1 MPNLNQNRVL
11 SRSKAARLAGYTW
24 QKSLSYAPTIRTRFV
39 ISKGMAHQK
48 DPDPKN
54 PREKQPGVSE
64 EAKVR
69 EHVDKLAKG
78 EDPAAEKLKEARD
91 DHVDVTEK
99 IKKKFSRPEQ
109 LP

>member
-1 MPNLNQNRVL
+1 
-11 SRSKAARLAGYTW
+11 
-24 QKSLSYAPTIRTRFV
+24 
-39 ISKGMAHQK
+39 MAHQK

-78 EDPAAEKLKEARD
+78 KDPAAEKLKEARG
-91 DHVDVTEK
+91 DHVDVSEK
-99 IKKKFSRPEQ
+99 IKKKFSRPIQ

>member
-1 MPNLNQNRVL
+1 
-11 SRSKAARLAGYTW
+11 
-24 QKSLSYAPTIRTRFV
+24 
-39 ISKGMAHQK
+39 MAHQE

-91 DHVDVTEK
+91 DHVDVSEK

>member
-1 MPNLNQNRVL
+1 MERSL
-11 SRSKAARLAGYTW
+11 SSQRRTAVTPDS
-24 QKSLSYAPTIRTRFV
+24 KSLRAWRN
-39 ISKGMAHQK
+39 KK
-48 DPDPKN
+48 EPDPKN

-69 EHVDKLAKG
+69 DHVDKLAKG
-78 EDPAAEKLKEARD
+78 EDPAAEKSKEARA
-91 DHVDVTEK
+91 DHVDITEK